1 MTLSATVF
9 CSSCSRCLDVLTHFC
24 KLSSI
29 LYCSLA
35 KFTGLHSLV
44 KFASSAE
51 SSKKFFSSAPPLFRR
66 VRGPLAEFWAV
77 TQCGCCTAGGIALQ
91 HYRAHPSTECLY
103 QDPLLLRLHSFT
115 RSSNEFIWSRLS
127 RKKMRRRPFLL
138 PPCPS
143 LSFHFRFHLRPF
155 NTGGGLACRP
165 PPPSACTG
173 WLSAGSWTW
182 SIGPLGRGRLVG
194 GEIHS
199 EYQDQAALAAP
210 AGLTGQD
217 AKGKKAIGYN

>member
-9 CSSCSRCLDVLTHFC
+9 CSSCSRCLDVLTHFCFC

-51 SSKKFFSSAPPLFRR
+51 SSKKIIVAAIFSSAPPLFRR

-103 QDPLLLRLHSFT
+103 QDPLLRLQIYAEKRQRIYLEQMKPKKDEMAAIAA
-115 RSSNEFIWSRLS
+115 RSLLAQVFPSTFGFISGRSIPAAVWRAAHLLLQHAQAG
-127 RKKMRRRPFLL
+127 FLL
-138 PPCPS
+138 G
-143 LSFHFRFHLRPF
+143 H
-155 NTGGGLACRP
+155 
-165 PPPSACTG
+165 
-173 WLSAGSWTW
+173 
-182 SIGPLGRGRLVG
+182 GPLGRQQ
-194 GEIHS
+194 E
-199 EYQDQAALAAP
+199 
-210 AGLTGQD
+210 AGW
-217 AKGKKAIGYN
+217 

>member
-66 VRGPLAEFWAV
+66 VCGPLAEFWAV

-103 QDPLLLRLHSFT
+103 QDPLLLRLQLYAKQQRIYLEQIKPKKDATAAIPAPSLPKSFLPLSF
-115 RSSNEFIWSRLS
+115 SSPAVQY
-127 RKKMRRRPFLL
+127 RRRSGL
-138 PPCPS
+138 PPTS
-143 LSFHFRFHLRPF
+143 SFSMHRLAFCWVMDLVHWT
-155 NTGGGLACRP
+155 TGSRQA
-165 PPPSACTG
+165 G
-173 WLSAGSWTW
+173 WW
-182 SIGPLGRGRLVG
+182 
-194 GEIHS
+194 
-199 EYQDQAALAAP
+199 
-210 AGLTGQD
+210 
-217 AKGKKAIGYN
+217 

>member
-1 MTLSATVF
+1 MAAAQPGALPSNTIAHIPALSAF
-9 CSSCSRCLDVLTHFC
+9 IRI
-24 KLSSI
+24 LSSSG
-29 LYCSLA
+29 Y
-35 KFTGLHSLV
+35 
-44 KFASSAE
+44 
-51 SSKKFFSSAPPLFRR
+51 
-66 VRGPLAEFWAV
+66 
-77 TQCGCCTAGGIALQ
+77 
-91 HYRAHPSTECLY
+91 
-103 QDPLLLRLHSFT
+103 SFT
-115 RSSNEFIWSRLS
+115 RSSNGFIWSRLS

>member
-9 CSSCSRCLDVLTHFC
+9 CSSCSRCLDVLTHFCFC

-51 SSKKFFSSAPPLFRR
+51 SSKKIIVAAIFSSAPPLFRR

-103 QDPLLLRLHSFT
+103 QDPLLLRQQLYAKQQRIYLEQIKPKKDATAAIPAPSLPKSFLPLSF
-115 RSSNEFIWSRLS
+115 SSPAVQY
-127 RKKMRRRPFLL
+127 RRRSGL
-138 PPCPS
+138 PPTS
-143 LSFHFRFHLRPF
+143 SFSMHRLAFCWVMDLVHWT
-155 NTGGGLACRP
+155 TGSRQA
-165 PPPSACTG
+165 G
-173 WLSAGSWTW
+173 W
-182 SIGPLGRGRLVG
+182 R
-194 GEIHS
+194 
-199 EYQDQAALAAP
+199 
-210 AGLTGQD
+210 
-217 AKGKKAIGYN
+217 

>member
-1 MTLSATVF
+1 MPLSG
-9 CSSCSRCLDVLTHFC
+9 SSSG
-24 KLSSI
+24 
-29 LYCSLA
+29 Y
-35 KFTGLHSLV
+35 
-44 KFASSAE
+44 
-51 SSKKFFSSAPPLFRR
+51 
-66 VRGPLAEFWAV
+66 
-77 TQCGCCTAGGIALQ
+77 
-91 HYRAHPSTECLY
+91 
-103 QDPLLLRLHSFT
+103 SFT
-115 RSSNEFIWSRLS
+115 RSSNGFIWSRLS

-210 AGLTGQD
+210 AALDQVAGHWAGCKRHPPAAAKRPSAIIEACEHSWNPWCGLSNVVYSARTVWTRYRQMPAGIFYVEHMDGCLKELGFQ
-217 AKGKKAIGYN
+217 